1 MSTPPPT
8 PSLPLITLEEIGKRL
23 FLEKRIAI
31 AFPPCAD
38 IFLSQIDEKDTNYDA
53 AIFFN
58 NYFER
63 TRHPIFTDP
72 NIPIKFLCGGGIDN
86 DDTAGG
92 TFNKEVNSLG
102 GCLPPSCVTLSG
114 IRGSSLKVISPTDRI
129 KRLFIGDLVWLFY
142 FDRMGIFKILGA
154 LLDDFASKG
163 KFPIDISNPKN
174 ELTSIILEAMVRQ
187 TKTGLSSTVRDRDG
201 TYRRAVGW
209 MSESGR
215 KLGLDSQTNNA
226 FTTLFHKFIQNALL
240 YYSDRRLATAI
251 QGTAANAKP
260 SAQTLVSI
268 GNTMILLQ
276 RAFESFNYGRN
287 YFNTLNGIAWCIATI
302 DLIKNLSDSLGI
314 PAAYEQPYEFIPAA
328 FDILIAKRP
337 ITLSEENPYEL
348 HKTCA
353 ENGRDLLLDIDVFTE
368 TEMRDASETGLLATW
383 LNLVEN
389 RIEAYRTSYRGLA
402 GVDLGGQGTPRIEQQ
417 A

>member
-1 MSTPPPT
+1 MCEGRTGKPLR
-8 PSLPLITLEEIGKRL
+8 SLL
-23 FLEKRIAI
+23 A
-31 AFPPCAD
+31 
-38 IFLSQIDEKDTNYDA
+38 YDA

-215 KLGLDSQTNNA
+215 KLGLDS
-226 FTTLFHKFIQNALL
+226 
-240 YYSDRRLATAI
+240 
-251 QGTAANAKP
+251 
-260 SAQTLVSI
+260 
-268 GNTMILLQ
+268 
-276 RAFESFNYGRN
+276 
-287 YFNTLNGIAWCIATI
+287 
-302 DLIKNLSDSLGI
+302 LSN
-314 PAAYEQPYEFIPAA
+314 
-328 FDILIAKRP
+328 K
-337 ITLSEENPYEL
+337 
-348 HKTCA
+348 
-353 ENGRDLLLDIDVFTE
+353 
-368 TEMRDASETGLLATW
+368 
-383 LNLVEN
+383 
-389 RIEAYRTSYRGLA
+389 
-402 GVDLGGQGTPRIEQQ
+402 
-417 A
+417 